1 MKISKRLNNIYKYFH
16 QQFDKVS
23 KTRKSQVGQS
33 NRNEKIRTY
42 NFNQDR
48 VTDHRLSSQNNNN
61 NPNDKEDTHYNLES
75 FFQSPSRLDEFITSL
90 KKEEKER
97 SLLELFNS
105 LNNVK

>member
-1 MKISKRLNNIYKYFH
+1 MKISKRFNNIYKYFH

-48 VTDHRLSSQNNNN
+48 VTDHRLSSLNCNQNE
-61 NPNDKEDTHYNLES
+61 KEDTHYNLES

-90 KKEEKER
+90 KKVEKER
-97 SLLELFNS
+97 SLLELFSS
-105 LNNVK
+105 LDNDK